1 MKDGVVL
8 GVGKG
13 NQDWN
18 YSAPHGAG
26 RLIKRSSVN
35 KQVVGLI
42 LKKDME
48 DVYLGFSPEAVADE
62 APCCYK
68 DPNSV
73 LSQIFDTVEI
83 TD

>member
-1 MKDGVVL
+1 
-8 GVGKG
+8 
-13 NQDWN
+13 
-18 YSAPHGAG
+18 
-26 RLIKRSSVN
+26 
-35 KQVVGLI
+35 
-42 LKKDME
+42 ME
-48 DVYLGFSPEAVADE
+48 GVYLGFSPEAVADE